1 MELKSGLL
9 SETINTPNKSF
20 FSILALRVHHT
31 ISMVALRV
39 NRTIPP
45 RITLSKIAVTP
56 TFNWVK
62 RQHFCQT
69 KGQNLIDTHK
79 DPIIIETSSSFARK
93 YPFNKK

>member
-9 SETINTPNKSF
+9 SETNNTPKQVI

-56 TFNWVK
+56 NFNWMK

-69 KGQNLIDTHK
+69 KGKKMIDSHI
-79 DPIIIETSSSFARK
+79 DPIILETSISFAKK
-93 YPFNKK
+93 YLFTKN